1 MSDNLIL
8 PSWLSRGIEEYFP
21 IKGTDQTFSEIID
34 HAKKNN
40 KKLRV
45 KLGIDPTGT
54 DIHLGHSILFK
65 KLRAFQDNGHIAVL
79 IIGDF
84 TAQIGD
90 PTGKSKTRVQL
101 SEKQVKDNAKTYLTQ
116 LGMGKP
122 ANESILDFD
131 SKDRIEIRYNSE
143 WLKGLNLNSIIELM
157 GSATVSQMLAKEEF
171 NKRYTSQVPIA
182 LHEFLYPLLQ
192 GYDSVVV
199 QSDIELGGTD
209 QKFNIAI
216 GRDLQRHFKQE
227 PQFGVLLPILTGLDG
242 IKKMSKSEFNTVGL
256 TDDPLSMYSKLEK
269 VPDDVIPSYFEQNQ
283 AEALELEKTV
293 IETISQSVPDWTQT
307 EIRSLLGSFG
317 LTNDS
322 VFKEVS
328 QISGGEKARL
338 ALALMIIKP
347 SNLLIL
353 DEPTNH
359 LDVDSVAWLEN
370 YLSTWEGSILFVS
383 HDRDFIDCIANR
395 VIELDGRSSTE
406 YVGDFSDFIIKR
418 EARLA
423 QIEADA
429 AHQSRK
435 LNETERFIERF
446 RYKASKAKQVQSR
459 IKALERTDV
468 IEVPQVATLRAKF
481 EFPQPRRSARV
492 VAEFDEASAG
502 AII

>member
-122 ANESILDFD
+122 ANKSILDFD

-216 GRDLQRHFKQE
+216 GRDLQKHFKQE

-269 VPDDVIPSYFEQNQ
+269 VPDIIIPTYFELLTELDLSFQENLNPRELQ
-283 AEALELEKTV
+283 RKMALEVTTLFHGAEEALKAQSNCEKLFLGDKEKVGEIPEISLKEIVFPVKFFYLLSALKFFKSSSESKRSIKGGGVKIDSQKIINPDLVFDSKNDLEGK
-293 IETISQSVPDWTQT
+293 I
-307 EIRSLLGSFG
+307 L
-317 LTNDS
+317 
-322 VFKEVS
+322 
-328 QISGGEKARL
+328 QIGK
-338 ALALMIIKP
+338 K
-347 SNLLIL
+347 
-353 DEPTNH
+353 
-359 LDVDSVAWLEN
+359 
-370 YLSTWEGSILFVS
+370 
-383 HDRDFIDCIANR
+383 
-395 VIELDGRSSTE
+395 
-406 YVGDFSDFIIKR
+406 IIKR
-418 EARLA
+418 
-423 QIEADA
+423 
-429 AHQSRK
+429 
-435 LNETERFIERF
+435 
-446 RYKASKAKQVQSR
+446 
-459 IKALERTDV
+459 
-468 IEVPQVATLRAKF
+468 F
-481 EFPQPRRSARV
+481 EN
-492 VAEFDEASAG
+492 
-502 AII
+502 

>member
-1 MSDNLIL
+1 MSDNLKL

-90 PTGKSKTRVQL
+90 PTGKNKTRVQL

-131 SKDRIEIRYNSE
+131 SKDKIEIRYNSE

-171 NKRYTSQVPIA
+171 NKRYNSQIPIA

-199 QSDIELGGTD
+199 KSDIELGGTD

-227 PQFGVLLPILTGLDG
+227 PQYGILLPILTGLDG

-256 TDDPLSMYSKLEK
+256 SEDSLSMYSKLEK
-269 VPDDVIPSYFEQNQ
+269 VPDNLIHSYFELLTEIDLTILSDKNPRDLQRRM
-283 AEALELEKTV
+283 ALEVTSLFHGSEEALKAQSNCEKLFLGLNEKV
-293 IETISQSVPDWTQT
+293 GEIPEISLK
-307 EIRSLLGSFG
+307 EIRFPVKLFYLLSALNLFKSSSESKRSIKGG
-317 LTNDS
+317 GVKIDS
-322 VFKEVS
+322 EKIINPDMIFNS
-328 QISGGEKARL
+328 QEDLVGK
-338 ALALMIIKP
+338 
-347 SNLLIL
+347 IL
-353 DEPTNH
+353 QI
-359 LDVDSVAWLEN
+359 
-370 YLSTWEGSILFVS
+370 GKK
-383 HDRDFIDCIANR
+383 
-395 VIELDGRSSTE
+395 
-406 YVGDFSDFIIKR
+406 IIKR
-418 EARLA
+418 
-423 QIEADA
+423 
-429 AHQSRK
+429 
-435 LNETERFIERF
+435 
-446 RYKASKAKQVQSR
+446 
-459 IKALERTDV
+459 
-468 IEVPQVATLRAKF
+468 F
-481 EFPQPRRSARV
+481 EN
-492 VAEFDEASAG
+492 
-502 AII
+502 

>member
-1 MSDNLIL
+1 MTDNLKL
-8 PSWLSRGIEEYFP
+8 PLWMSRGIEEYFP

-90 PTGKSKTRVQL
+90 PTGKNKTRVQL
-101 SEKQVKDNAKTYLTQ
+101 SEKQVKDNAKTYLNQ

-192 GYDSVVV
+192 GYDSVIV

-216 GRDLQRHFKQE
+216 GRDLQRHFKQD

-256 TDDPLSMYSKLEK
+256 TEDPLSMYSKLEK
-269 VPDDVIPSYFEQNQ
+269 VPDNIIPTYFELLTELDLNFLENSNPRELQRRMALEVTTLFHGAQ
-283 AEALELEKTV
+283 EALKAQSNCEKLFLGQKEKV
-293 IETISQSVPDWTQT
+293 GEIPEIS
-307 EIRSLLGSFG
+307 L
-317 LTNDS
+317 
-322 VFKEVS
+322 KEVVFPVKFFYLLSALKLFKSSSESKRSIKGGGVKIDS
-328 QISGGEKARL
+328 QKVTNPDLVFNSKNDLEGK
-338 ALALMIIKP
+338 
-347 SNLLIL
+347 IL
-353 DEPTNH
+353 QI
-359 LDVDSVAWLEN
+359 
-370 YLSTWEGSILFVS
+370 GKK
-383 HDRDFIDCIANR
+383 
-395 VIELDGRSSTE
+395 
-406 YVGDFSDFIIKR
+406 IIKR
-418 EARLA
+418 
-423 QIEADA
+423 
-429 AHQSRK
+429 
-435 LNETERFIERF
+435 
-446 RYKASKAKQVQSR
+446 
-459 IKALERTDV
+459 
-468 IEVPQVATLRAKF
+468 F
-481 EFPQPRRSARV
+481 EN
-492 VAEFDEASAG
+492 
-502 AII
+502 

>member
-1 MSDNLIL
+1 MSDDLIL

-21 IKGTDQTFSEIID
+21 IKGTEQTFSEIID

-65 KLRAFQDNGHIAVL
+65 KLRAFQDNGHVAVL

-90 PTGKSKTRVQL
+90 PTGKNKTRVQL
-101 SEKQVKDNAKTYLTQ
+101 SEKQVKDNAKTYLNQ

-122 ANESILDFD
+122 ANKSILDFD

-192 GYDSVVV
+192 GYDSVIV

-269 VPDDVIPSYFEQNQ
+269 VPDTIIPTYFE
-283 AEALELEKTV
+283 
-293 IETISQSVPDWTQT
+293 
-307 EIRSLLGSFG
+307 LL
-317 LTNDS
+317 T
-322 VFKEVS
+322 
-328 QISGGEKARL
+328 
-338 ALALMIIKP
+338 
-347 SNLLIL
+347 
-353 DEPTNH
+353 
-359 LDVDSVAWLEN
+359 
-370 YLSTWEGSILFVS
+370 
-383 HDRDFIDCIANR
+383 
-395 VIELDGRSSTE
+395 ELDLSFQE
-406 YVGDFSDFIIKR
+406 N
-418 EARLA
+418 
-423 QIEADA
+423 
-429 AHQSRK
+429 
-435 LNETERFIERF
+435 LNPI
-446 RYKASKAKQVQSR
+446 Q
-459 IKALERTDV
+459 
-468 IEVPQVATLRAKF
+468 
-481 EFPQPRRSARV
+481 
-492 VAEFDEASAG
+492 
-502 AII
+502 